1 MFLRNYF
8 IGFLKE
14 SGFVRFAHS
23 ILFNF
28 QVPHL
33 RYRRPVCV
41 AVSLTAYLFY
51 HIFFHLSRG
60 FLKFLLEDFQERSAL
75 SIFRKSS
82 KVPWLLEIYGL
93 LLSPEEFVSRGDFAI
108 VAQLGKNVNKKIGIC
123 LFAWFPVKLTYF
135 FILFDLSF
143 FFIYCSLKIFS
154 GCPFIYMEGFL
165 IFVGPF
171 YQFIEDPSSPTEFG
185 HIFSTKQLNPTNF
198 GKVR

>member
-1 MFLRNYF
+1 MLLTRPPLRIQVICPKASVPRSPFDLHVLGAPPAFVLSQDQTLNVDRIKISHRENLIILSEQLWRCFHRLMFLRNYF

-75 SIFRKSS
+75 SIFPKAF
-82 KVPWLLEIYGL
+82 KVP
-93 LLSPEEFVSRGDFAI
+93 
-108 VAQLGKNVNKKIGIC
+108 
-123 LFAWFPVKLTYF
+123 
-135 FILFDLSF
+135 
-143 FFIYCSLKIFS
+143 
-154 GCPFIYMEGFL
+154 
-165 IFVGPF
+165 
-171 YQFIEDPSSPTEFG
+171 
-185 HIFSTKQLNPTNF
+185 
-198 GKVR
+198 